1 LQRWRVAFG
10 TPIWFGPFR
19 RPSSTFTVSTPMMSR
34 TSSSRQAAPSNL
46 VCQFALNRRLEYV
59 VTSECDNGVEE
70 ITSQQY
76 QDMLDGLSDVPARA
90 PRAASPGNSP
100 RCSSSFP
107 RKKNG
112 DWWRYLLQS
121 ALHDAIELERA
132 RAATASRKRGQG
144 QNIIDRTLLYLSARP
159 STYPPSDARAELSP
173 ALTGGA
179 FSSTVRPPEDQL
191 TGGATSTAPCR
202 DR

>member
-46 VCQFALNRRLEYV
+46 VCQFALNRRHLEYV
-59 VTSECDNGVEE
+59 VTSERDNGVEE

-76 QDMLDGLSDVPARA
+76 QDMLNGLSDVPARA

-132 RAATASRKRGQG
+132 RAATASRKRGLDPAFPWG
-144 QNIIDRTLLYLSARP
+144 LRRSLS
-159 STYPPSDARAELSP
+159 YE
-173 ALTGGA
+173 GGFIA
-179 FSSTVRPPEDQL
+179 FSSASQRVVT
-191 TGGATSTAPCR
+191 AMISASSTCRSAPTPR
-202 DR
+202 